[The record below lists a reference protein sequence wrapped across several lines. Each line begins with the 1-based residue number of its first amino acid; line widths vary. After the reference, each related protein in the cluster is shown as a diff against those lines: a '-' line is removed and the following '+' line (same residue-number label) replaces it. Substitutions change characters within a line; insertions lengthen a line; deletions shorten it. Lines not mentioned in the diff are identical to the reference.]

1 MPIFEAA
8 QVLEMA
14 VKIEKHGEAFYWAAV
29 EKTEDPKIRELFQDL
44 AEEERVHRRVF
55 EGMMEAVDSAP
66 QQMGDELRE
75 YASFLEVALDHAV
88 FSGKD
93 KALQMAEEADD
104 RDAALRAAMGFEKD
118 TMLFY
123 YDLRE
128 MVGDRD
134 REAISDIIQEEKKH
148 LFRLVSIAA

>member
-14 VKIEKHGEAFYWAAV
+14 VKIEKHGEAFYRAAV

>member
-14 VKIEKHGEAFYWAAV
+14 VKIEKHGEAFYRAAV
-29 EKTEDPKIRELFQDL
+29 EKTEDPKIRELFKDL